1 MATVRNLAVEITA
14 NASKLRSEVA
24 SSQRTIQNFSRTA
37 VQRLGSVAKVL
48 TGLGVAAAGA
58 FTAFGVMGV
67 RKINQVAAEIDE
79 LAKAAGNIRFEVSEL
94 QELRFIAD
102 QTGTS
107 IGELERGV
115 QFMNR
120 TIAQGSDK
128 TADALRGIGFSID
141 QVMSMSP
148 AERFRAITTAIGE
161 MGSEVDQTRI
171 LYELFGRSGANMLN
185 LVSADQ
191 EKLAQ
196 VVKDSG
202 VLLTQEQARAVEAY
216 QDAKGRLGMLWDGF
230 QMQFTSNMAGP
241 LRSIVE
247 WIEKFA
253 LGMGGMDQLAN
264 KAAIGVLQFV
274 RSGVVGI
281 QSLLNKI
288 GEMELFWMRV
298 QLAVL
303 ATGEAIAKVGNML
316 TPSVWAQKLGVNF
329 ADTDLQ
335 RVEQNLSG
343 AAGMVADQMGVR
355 SAELSGRGG
364 FTDPALSAL
373 DSMINELIEA
383 GEASKQLKESTDS
396 ASQTMDKWD
405 RMVEQAS
412 QQNDQAGVKVDL
424 NLTTDRGQ
432 LKGEI
437 IASPE
442 LARAMQTIAAREIN
456 NTARGVAA

>member
-14 NASKLRSEVA
+14 NASKLRSEVS

-37 VQRLGSVAKVL
+37 VQRIGSVTRVIA
-48 TGLGVAAAGA
+48 GMGIAAAGA
-58 FTAFGVMGV
+58 FTAFGVLGV

-79 LAKAAGNIRFEVSEL
+79 LAKSAGNLRFEVGDL
-94 QELRFIAD
+94 QELRFIAG

-107 IGELERGV
+107 VSEMERAILI
-115 QFMNR
+115 MNR
-120 TIAQGSDK
+120 QLANGSDK
-128 TADALRGIGFSID
+128 TAEALRGIGFSID
-141 QVMSMSP
+141 QVMAMQP
-148 AERFRAITTAIGE
+148 AERFRTIASALADVSDEGQQTAA
-161 MGSEVDQTRI
+161 MT
-171 LYELFGRSGANMLN
+171 ELFGRSAGNMLN
-185 LVSADQ
+185 LLNADFEQ
-191 EKLAQ
+191 LGETFT
-196 VVKDSG
+196 DMG
-202 VLLTQEQARAVEAY
+202 VRLTQQQAAAVEAY
-216 QDAKGRLGMLWDGF
+216 QDAKDRLGTMWQGF
-230 QMQFTSNMAGP
+230 KMQFTANMAEP
-241 LRSIVE
+241 LRRVVE
-247 WIEKFA
+247 WVEKFTKE
-253 LGMGGMDQLAN
+253 MGGMDQLAN
-264 KAAIGVLQFV
+264 RAAIGVLQFV
-274 RSGVVGI
+274 RSGITGI
-281 QSLLNKI
+281 QSLLDKI
-288 GEMELFWMRV
+288 GDMELFWMRV

-316 TPSVWAQKLGVNF
+316 TPSVWGQKLGVNF
-329 ADTDLQ
+329 KDTDLQ

-355 SAELSGRGG
+355 SAELRGRGG
-364 FTDPALSAL
+364 LTDPAISAL
-373 DSMINELIEA
+373 DSMIKELIEA

-412 QQNDQAGVKVDL
+412 QQNDQASVKVDL

-442 LARAMQTIAAREIN
+442 MARAMQQIAAQAVN